1 MWNGKSV
8 SVVLPAFNEQEGVKQ
23 AIESFFATDVVDEI
37 ILVDNNSTDRTAE
50 EAGSTA
56 ARIVP
61 EPTQGY
67 GAALIRGL
75 HEATGEYVVTAEPDG
90 TFDGSDLFKLLAYAD
105 DFPMVLGTRTCRRMI
120 EKGAKMGWLLQC
132 GNRVVAKLLQWLH
145 GTCPLTDC
153 GCTLRLIR
161 REALEKILP
170 ALSVTQSHFLPE
182 TVILARKHGVRMIE
196 VPVNYHIRI
205 GTSKIT
211 GSLSGTFSTGWKMI
225 RLIVGTRFCS

>member
-1 MWNGKSV
+1 MWNGKTV
-8 SVVLPAFNEQEGVKQ
+8 SVVLPAFNEEEGVKQ
-23 AIESFFATDVVDEI
+23 AIESFYATDVVDEI

-56 ARIVP
+56 ARVVQ

-67 GAALIRGL
+67 GAALTRGL
-75 HEATGEYVVTAEPDG
+75 HEATGEYVVMAEPDG
-90 TFDGSDLFKLLAYAD
+90 TFHGSDLFKLLAYAH
-105 DFPMVLGTRTCRRMI
+105 DFPLVLGTRTCRAMI
-120 EKGAKMGWLLQC
+120 EKGAKMGWLLQF
-132 GNRVVAKLLQWLH
+132 GNRLVAKLLQWLH

-153 GCTLRLIR
+153 GCTMRLIR
-161 REALEKILP
+161 RDALEQILP

-182 TVILARKHGVRMIE
+182 MVILARKNRVRMIE
-196 VPVNYHIRI
+196 VPVNYHIRV

-225 RLIVGTRFCS
+225 RLIVGKRFRG